1 MSFVLALS
9 AQSQGADEY
18 ASARVVFVS
27 NGGAGIDL
35 NVHFPIH
42 GREHI
47 VSMARALF
55 PGLETFLGQ
64 DLGIREKD
72 GTSAGATLRQ
82 GILNEVFADKVGG
95 LFVAQIIVGRVVG
108 SLVRPHVALALDSHI
123 AVKGELFGSGVG
135 AGFQAFVENQGP
147 QVIFPAGIVEAI

>member
-27 NGGAGIDL
+27 NGGAGVDL

-72 GTSAGATLRQ
+72 GTSAGTRLRQ

-95 LFVAQIIVGRVVG
+95 LFVAQIIVGRVIG
-108 SLVRPHVALALDSHI
+108 PLVRPHVALALDSHI
-123 AVKGELFGSGVG
+123 AVKGELFGPGVG
-135 AGFQAFVENQGP
+135 AGFQALVENQGP
-147 QVIFPAGIVEAI
+147 QMVFSAGLVEAI